1 MEFKKFLTI
10 KILPLLIVLC
20 CALTISNSEQD
31 VKEAPILLS
40 MENLEIENCS
50 VERARALVA
59 PYFYGGNEV
68 GDHYQLVASLLHDTD
83 GRYSVWV
90 EIAYVEKIE
99 LLRRCFEASVAGI
112 SKAEKDT
119 YEQALMYLYSLDFE
133 EWDIEEGYSTVDLHD
148 IPLNCNYSIVL
159 LQDNKIMKIQLP
171 FFIEMNDERKAMFI
185 ELFSRSDEIF
195 ADTSNL
201 N

>member
-1 MEFKKFLTI
+1 MEFKKILTI

-20 CALTISNSEQD
+20 CALTVSNSKKD
-31 VKEAPILLS
+31 IREAPVLLS
-40 MENLEIENCS
+40 MDNLGIGNYFDDG
-50 VERARALVA
+50 ARALVA

-68 GDHYQLVASLLHDTD
+68 GDLYQLVISIADDTGD
-83 GRYSVWV
+83 FYSVWV
-90 EIAYVEKIE
+90 EIAYVKKLE
-99 LLRRCFEASVAGI
+99 LLRRCFEGSVTGI

-119 YEQALMYLYSLDFE
+119 YEQALVHLHSLDLE
-133 EWDIEEGYSTVDLHD
+133 EWDIEEGYSTVDLHN

-171 FFIEMNDERKAMFI
+171 WFVEMTDERKVMFI

-195 ADTSNL
+195 IDTSTL